1 MNFREHFKDKSNVVD
16 KENKML
22 KKLNG
27 IKSKVH
33 HIMLCQILFERPLKE
48 KMYQE
53 VSLNIRVQENDFKN
67 CGNS

>member
-33 HIMLCQILFERPLKE
+33 HITLC
-48 KMYQE
+48 
-53 VSLNIRVQENDFKN
+53 
-67 CGNS
+67 